1 MKIKILIS
9 FILPAIILLL
19 LFLGLNNK
27 NYYETKNLIG
37 KKISDFEIKKL
48 NEDKLVNRK
57 SLSNNNFTLINFF
70 ASWCG
75 PCRLEHSYLLS
86 LKKDNKLQILGI
98 NFKDKK
104 ANAINFLNELGNP
117 YYEILKDSN
126 GKESVNFGIYG
137 IPESIL
143 IDKNFKI
150 IKKFIGPINKNDY
163 EEIIKII
170 KN

>member
-1 MKIKILIS
+1 MKIKIIIS

-27 NYYETKNLIG
+27 NIYETKNLIG
-37 KKISDFEIKKL
+37 KKISNFEIKNL
-48 NEDKLVNRK
+48 NEEKLINRET
-57 SLSNNNFTLINFF
+57 LSNNNFTLINFF

-75 PCRLEHSYLLS
+75 PCRTEHPYLIS
-86 LKKDNKLQILGI
+86 LKDNNKLKILGI

-117 YYEILKDSN
+117 YYEILSDKN

-163 EEIIKII
+163 EEIIIII